1 MRIDLVTTVME
12 IAAVLCLIVAAAL
25 AVGAYSVPGGVA
37 TAGVGLLA
45 GSWLI
50 TRASTKGRSR

>member
-1 MRIDLVTTVME
+1 MRIYLVTTAME
-12 IAAVLCLIVAAAL
+12 IAAVLCLVVAGAL
-25 AVGAYSVPGGVA
+25 AVGAHSVPGGVA

-50 TRASTKGRSR
+50 TRAATKRGAR